1 MKNYI
6 RDLLKTKGVT
16 QTWLTQQIGISCSYL
31 SLIIADKRDP
41 DLELALKIS
50 DNLDVPFREVF
61 PQSRDS
67 KDQGKISRILL
78 VDDDRDFCGI
88 VDVILRNGGFTV
100 KTASDG
106 FEAGFQIPLF
116 KPDLVILDILLEGL
130 DGIAVCRM
138 LRRKYPDMKILG
150 ISASSNVRLREK
162 MLEAGADSFLN
173 KPFDYPALRES
184 IARLE
189 SVEAVNL

>member
-1 MKNYI
+1 MQNNI
-6 RDLLKTKGVT
+6 REILKRKGLT
-16 QTWLTQQIGISCSYL
+16 QTWLTQQVGISCSYL
-31 SLIIADKRDP
+31 SLIVADKRDP
-41 DLELALKIS
+41 DVELALKIA
-50 DNLDVPFREVF
+50 DNLGVGLKEVF
-61 PQSRDS
+61 PQKTEFKED
-67 KDQGKISRILL
+67 GKIRRILL

-138 LRRKYPDMKILG
+138 LRERYPDMKILG
-150 ISASSNVRLREK
+150 ISASSNSKLKEK
-162 MLEAGADSFLN
+162 MLAAGADNFLS
-173 KPFDYPALRES
+173 KPFDYPTLRQAITE
-184 IARLE
+184 LE
-189 SVEAVNL
+189 GSQLTV

>member
-1 MKNYI
+1 MQNNIKDI
-6 RDLLKTKGVT
+6 LKKKGLT
-16 QTWLTQQIGISCSYL
+16 QTWLTQKVEISCSYL

-41 DLELALKIS
+41 DLELAVKIS
-50 DNLDVPFREVF
+50 EALGLRLHEVF
-61 PQSRDS
+61 PQNRDS
-67 KDQGKISRILL
+67 KEGGKINRILL

-130 DGIAVCRM
+130 DGIAVCGM
-138 LRRKYPDMKILG
+138 LRERYPDMKVLG
-150 ISASSNVRLREK
+150 ISASSNTDLKDK
-162 MLEAGADSFLN
+162 MLAAGADDFLS
-173 KPFDYPALRES
+173 KPFDYPALKQAIS
-184 IARLE
+184 QLE
-189 SVEAVNL
+189 KTEVYL